1 MIKNC
6 VFPIVMCLC
15 LFCGWQSSMA
25 EWVFEGT
32 RQTDLAQGKP
42 VTENVYA
49 ATPKL
54 SEDKSYVIIKKK
66 YTHDDSEYVRIT
78 ASQIFLSEKYD
89 RSLYYKFY
97 EPRYKKWITKDY
109 RNKPFDNH
117 WLIVPDSD
125 REKMINK
132 ELKKIGLPPILNK
145 EKHTWEWIYANKS
158 VNIYICTDSMYH
170 SKEKMQGIVFVKW
183 VSVHNLREQ
192 VLARIVTVDFSEH
205 RIQYGAYPSSWKGI
219 PKGSVEESIYNAAK
233 KVIFRHHKYKDNTVG
248 NIEPAKSDEE
258 RR

>member
-1 MIKNC
+1 MNKNC

-32 RQTDLAQGKP
+32 RKTELSPGKP

-49 ATPKL
+49 TTPKL
-54 SEDKSYVIIKKK
+54 SKDKSYVIIKKK

-97 EPRYKKWITKDY
+97 EPRYKRWVTKDY

-132 ELKKIGLPPILNK
+132 ELEKIGLPPILNK
-145 EKHTWEWIYANKS
+145 EKHTWEWIYADKS
-158 VNIYICTDSMYH
+158 KNVYICTDSCYH
-170 SKEKMQGIVFVKW
+170 YTDKKQGIVFIKL
-183 VSVHNLREQ
+183 VSVRNLRETEN
-192 VLARIVTVDFSEH
+192 ARIVTVDFPEH
-205 RIQYGAYPSSWKGI
+205 RIQWNVYPLTWKGI
-219 PKGSVEESIYNAAK
+219 PKESVEESIYEAAK
-233 KVIFRHHKYKDNTVG
+233 KVIFRHHKYKDDTVG
-248 NIEPAKSDEE
+248 NIELAKFDEE
-258 RR
+258 R